1 MIQDIS
7 TNEFVSGIANGL
19 YDENDIV
26 KYCSTLGNVKAF
38 WGALI
43 VEHSRMIGMSNAPIV
58 SFSTDAVLTTND
70 DTISPENALKIDR
83 LAKAICIV
91 EELKQGERKQAT
103 SNEHSEI
110 PQATDDEIIKLLYD
124 LYDILSHDSV
134 IDGLER
140 LEFINNIATGE
151 VAPIDSKHSG
161 WVKKTAKF
169 KAFITVIR
177 PFFNE
182 AWYLA
187 VCRNAGLT
195 KDQMCKYDS
204 QGDSTKIFE
213 KNLKKTVQKKN

>member
-26 KYCSTLGNVKAF
+26 KYCSTLSNVKAF

-43 VEHSRMIGMSNAPIV
+43 VEHSRTIGMSNAPIV

-83 LAKAICIV
+83 LAKAISIV
-91 EELKQGERKQAT
+91 EELTQEGRKQAA
-103 SNEHSEI
+103 SDEHSEI
-110 PQATDDEIIKLLYD
+110 PQAIEDTCPILHD
-124 LYDILSHDSV
+124 LYDILWHDGV

-140 LEFINNIATGE
+140 LDFMCKITTGE
-151 VAPIDSKHSG
+151 VAPIDKKHKG
-161 WVKKTAKF
+161 WVKNNAKF
-169 KAFITVIR
+169 KAFIKAIK
-177 PFFNE
+177 PFFND

-195 KDQMCKYDS
+195 TNQMGKWNKDNTVD
-204 QGDSTKIFE
+204 FE
-213 KNLKKTVQKKN
+213 KTLRKTIQK